1 MPTAGSTH
9 PVRVQLVGL
18 PGMLRSIIRGI
29 LAQQPDISLV
39 APSEDL
45 DEALRERNADVVVAP
60 IRIPAPLEQAHTPA
74 TADKGEPRLIG
85 VSRDGRHV
93 VVFHTDISPEGLV
106 HTIRTTASVEKT
118 EGADSEDTTAF
129 LADWNGI

>member
-1 MPTAGSTH
+1 M
-9 PVRVQLVGL
+9 
-18 PGMLRSIIRGI
+18 
-29 LAQQPDISLV
+29 
-39 APSEDL
+39 
-45 DEALRERNADVVVAP
+45 RERNADVVVAP